1 MKSKFTKIFTT
12 ILMSCVFL
20 FSVLTYAQTPSN
32 NIDGV
37 YTLKQIID
45 ESGNIS
51 NFTYGGEITI
61 ANSIATLKSPEQDV
75 TWSISESDCELSNNI
90 LYETNTQTNSQ
101 YIYQKLEK

>member
-12 ILMSCVFL
+12 VFMSYVFL
-20 FSVLTYAQTPSN
+20 FSVLTYAQTTSN

-61 ANSIATLKSPEQDV
+61 ANSIATLKSPEQDI
-75 TWSISESDCELSNNI
+75 TWSIIKSDCELSNNM
-90 LYETNTQTNSQ
+90 LYETSTQTNCQ
-101 YIYQKLEK
+101 YIYQKIEK